1 MGNLSSSIVW
11 MLGGMAL
18 ASTVLLSACD
28 SATTSASNSTNV
40 AKPVAPAELPP
51 AIEKSVTYRCQDNG
65 IVSVDF
71 LNDGLTAT
79 LRTDGNLA
87 QLKANETGGPF
98 HGGGVTMTVD
108 SSGSTRTDAGRQ
120 NRKKNGG
127 AEWRR
132 GGGKK

>member
-1 MGNLSSSIVW
+1 MKHMGNLSSSIVW

-40 AKPVAPAELPP
+40 AKPVAPEELPP

-71 LNDGLTAT
+71 VIDGLTSM
-79 LRTDGNLA
+79 LRTDGNIGRPRE
-87 QLKANETGGPF
+87 NEK
-98 HGGGVTMTVD
+98 D
-108 SSGSTRTDAGRQ
+108 E
-120 NRKKNGG
+120 KKP
-127 AEWRR
+127 
-132 GGGKK
+132 

>member
-28 SATTSASNSTNV
+28 SGTTSASNSTNV
-40 AKPVAPAELPP
+40 AKPIAPAKLPP
-51 AIEKSVTYRCQDNG
+51 AIEKSMTYRCQDNG

-98 HGGGVTMTVD
+98 QGGGVTMTVD
-108 SSGSTRTDAGRQ
+108 TSGITLTES
-120 NRKKNGG
+120 
-127 AEWRR
+127 
-132 GGGKK
+132 GKKIRQCK

>member
-79 LRTDGNLA
+79 LRTDARSEATLVG
-87 QLKANETGGPF
+87 KE
-98 HGGGVTMTVD
+98 GV
-108 SSGSTRTDAGRQ
+108 RTA
-120 NRKKNGG
+120 
-127 AEWRR
+127 
-132 GGGKK
+132 

>member
-28 SATTSASNSTNV
+28 SATTSAINSTNV

-65 IVSVDF
+65 IVSMDF

-98 HGGGVTMTVD
+98 QDGGVTMTVET
-108 SSGSTRTDAGRQ
+108 SGNTLPGPGTKLR
-120 NRKKNGG
+120 
-127 AEWRR
+127 
-132 GGGKK
+132 

>member
-1 MGNLSSSIVW
+1 MRISDWSSDVCSSD
-11 MLGGMAL
+11 L
-18 ASTVLLSACD
+18 

-51 AIEKSVTYRCQDNG
+51 AIEKSVTYRCRDNG

-98 HGGGVTMTVD
+98 QGGGVTMPEIGRA
-108 SSGSTRTDAGRQ
+108 SGRA
-120 NRKKNGG
+120 
-127 AEWRR
+127 R
-132 GGGKK
+132 GCQYV